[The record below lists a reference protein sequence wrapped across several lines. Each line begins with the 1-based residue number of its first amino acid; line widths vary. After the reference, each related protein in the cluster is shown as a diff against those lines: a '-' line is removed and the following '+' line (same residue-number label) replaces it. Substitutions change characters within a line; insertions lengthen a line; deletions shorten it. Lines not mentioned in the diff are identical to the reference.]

1 MWIKNI
7 LKRRRILFAILPR
20 LKKFEVPDLI
30 FFHLIFTAS
39 PDLQSTV
46 QNSDHPHYRYAY
58 ITDIVDFDNLITAEE
73 NLRSET
79 LEEGVNGHKKMCNKR
94 TAMMPR
100 YQGSDFLQKLSIHV
114 SDNCMHTG
122 ILIKIFNHSVTSF
135 VQKIVLLHKTTPHSL
150 SLSLFLSTA

>member
-1 MWIKNI
+1 M
-7 LKRRRILFAILPR
+7 
-20 LKKFEVPDLI
+20 EVPDLI
-30 FFHLIFTAS
+30 FFRLIFTAS
-39 PDLQSTV
+39 PDLQYRV
-46 QNSDHPHYRYAY
+46 QNSDHPHYRY

-114 SDNCMHTG
+114 SDNCMHNTG
-122 ILIKIFNHSVTSF
+122 ILKFLITQSPHSFRKLYAYCYT
-135 VQKIVLLHKTTPHSL
+135 KPHPILSL
-150 SLSLFLSTA
+150 SLSLSTA